1 MRPQTILFY
10 SKAGG
15 KSGQCF
21 RLGRGRARRSN
32 RMIDYN
38 SLIVELL
45 FNLLWVGISTGL
57 LGLWLSGRRRR
68 TDDAPRHGARMQI
81 AALAVLILILFPV
94 VSLTDDL
101 QACTAPAEVEH
112 LVRRDLDHHSGGD
125 LPCASTILAESV
137 CLLQNAPGWQTILRL
152 SPPREIG
159 APRDRFLSIARN
171 RPPPEA

>member
-101 QACTAPAEVEH
+101 QACTAPAEAEH
-112 LVRRDLDHHSGGD
+112 LMRRGD
-125 LPCASTILAESV
+125 LQTHADSSLHTAWIVVAALLTFHQASGFQAISH
-137 CLLQNAPGWQTILRL
+137 L
-152 SPPREIG
+152 SP
-159 APRDRFLSIARN
+159 SIEVVT
-171 RPPPEA
+171 PSKHY